1 MDLLTFVRG
10 YALRGAEMFFSLRNR
25 LFIVFT
31 CLLTIP
37 LLILSIIIPSWFT
50 SIIESQTQELTIEA
64 MDQYSL
70 YIDSITTQAEDLGK
84 QVLVNQTTQQW
95 LKLEN
100 AEANIPKEQ
109 SLLQKNQLKTLLSSM
124 MINNSNGMTISVVL
138 NNGEGTWGNNPNLH
152 KIDWFQDF
160 AINEQ
165 RFVKSHIDPYMPAQ
179 GNSNSY
185 ILPLV
190 DLNTVVSYGF
200 IKVNFPTT
208 LLETALKKITIGKN
222 GHAYLLDQ
230 QGANV
235 LQGKINTPAKVVNQS
250 LKKIKNS
257 PKEKGLFETEY
268 YGEKYIVFYQ
278 NLSVGDW
285 ILVSEV
291 TKSDLFSKVYL
302 LQRNLLLISV
312 IVFLLTILASF
323 MLSSNIVSPL
333 GKLAK
338 AMRFMERGDFSG
350 AKRFMPTIKS
360 SNNEV
365 GYVIKVFDHTIDQL
379 KKVIETE
386 YEANIRR
393 KDAEY
398 KALLLQINPHF
409 LNNTLEIIGG
419 LAAQGKNKEVMNVSI
434 YLGRMMRYSL
444 NTHSDVVHLGEELSY
459 IRSYTDILK
468 VRYEDAITINFD
480 EDSETKTL
488 PIIKFILQ
496 PLVENAVKYSFIEK
510 ASAEIFIKTRKINNQ
525 VYIVV
530 EDKGIGMSE
539 EVISDLLNEEK
550 EYEINSVLKSKGSSI
565 GLKNVLGRLKLY
577 YGQNFSYQIE
587 SEKNAGTK
595 ITLCININRGDIHD
609 EDHDHR

>member
-1 MDLLTFVRG
+1 ML
-10 YALRGAEMFFSLRNR
+10 FSLRNR
-25 LFIVFT
+25 LFIIFT

-37 LLILSIIIPSWFT
+37 LIILSIIIPSWFT
-50 SIIESQTQELTIEA
+50 TIIEDQTQDLTIEA
-64 MDQYSL
+64 LDQYSL
-70 YIDSITTQAEDLGK
+70 YIDSVTTQAEDLGK

-95 LKLEN
+95 LKLEKKD
-100 AEANIPKEQ
+100 ANIPIEE
-109 SLLQKNQLKTLLSSM
+109 SLLQKSQLKMMLSSM
-124 MINNSNGMTISVVL
+124 MVNNSNGMSISVVL
-138 NNGEGTWGNNPNLH
+138 NNGEGAWGNNPDLH
-152 KIDWFQDF
+152 QIDWFKDF
-160 AINEQ
+160 RINEQ
-165 RFVKSHIDPYMPAQ
+165 RYVKSHIDPYLPAQ

-190 DLNTVVSYGF
+190 DLNTVVSYGI

-208 LLETALKKITIGKN
+208 LLETALEKITIGKN

-235 LQGKINTPAKVVNQS
+235 LEGKIDTPKRVLKNS
-250 LKKIKNS
+250 LNKIKNS
-257 PKEKGLFETEY
+257 QKQKGLLEAEY
-268 YGEKYIVFYQ
+268 QGEKYFVFFQ
-278 NLSVGDW
+278 KLSVGDW
-285 ILVSEV
+285 VLVSEV
-291 TKSDLFSKVYL
+291 TKSDLFSKVNL
-302 LQRNLLLISV
+302 LQRNLLLTSG
-312 IVFLLTILASF
+312 IVFLITIFASF

-338 AMRFMERGDFSG
+338 AMRLIERGDFSG

-360 SNNEV
+360 SNDEV
-365 GYVIKVFDHTIDQL
+365 GYVIKVFDHTVDQL
-379 KKVIETE
+379 KNLIETE

-419 LAAQGKNKEVMNVSI
+419 LAVQGKNKEVMNVSI

-444 NTHSDVVHLGEELSY
+444 NTQNDVVKLGEEISY

-468 VRYEDAITINFD
+468 VRYEDAIVIEIE
-480 EDSETKTL
+480 EDPETRTL

-510 ASAEIFIKTRKINNQ
+510 TTAEIFITTEKINNQ
-525 VYIVV
+525 VLIVI

-539 EVISDLLNEEK
+539 QVISDLLSEEANNET
-550 EYEINSVLKSKGSSI
+550 NRVLASKGSSI

-577 YGQNFSYQIE
+577 YGQSFSYKIV
-587 SEKNAGTK
+587 SEKNAGTR
-595 ITLCININRGDIHD
+595 ITLCINFDRGDIHD
-609 EDHDHR
+609 EGHNHG

>member
-1 MDLLTFVRG
+1 M
-10 YALRGAEMFFSLRNR
+10 
-25 LFIVFT
+25 
-31 CLLTIP
+31 
-37 LLILSIIIPSWFT
+37 IIPSWFT
-50 SIIESQTQELTIEA
+50 SIIEDQSQELTIEA

-95 LKLEN
+95 LKLEKKD
-100 AEANIPKEQ
+100 ANIPKEQ
-109 SLLQKNQLKTLLSSM
+109 SLLQKNQLKMMLSSM
-124 MINNSNGMTISVVL
+124 MVNNSNGMSISVVL
-138 NNGEGTWGNNPNLH
+138 NNGEGAWGNNPNLH
-152 KIDWFQDF
+152 NLDWFKDF
-160 AINEQ
+160 TINEQ

-200 IKVNFPTT
+200 IKVNFPSS
-208 LLETALKKITIGKN
+208 LLETALRKITIGKN

-235 LQGKINTPAKVVNQS
+235 LEGKIDTPKRVLKNS
-250 LKKIKNS
+250 LTKIKNNT
-257 PKEKGLFETEY
+257 KQKGLLETDY
-268 YGEKYIVFYQ
+268 QGDKYFVFFQ
-278 NLSVGDW
+278 KLAVGDW

-291 TKSDLFSKVYL
+291 TKSDLFSKVNI
-302 LQRNLLLISV
+302 LQRNLLITSA
-312 IVFLLTILASF
+312 IVFLITIFASF

-338 AMRFMERGDFSG
+338 AMKFIEHGDFLG

-360 SNNEV
+360 SNDEV
-365 GYVIKVFDHTIDQL
+365 GYVIKVFDHTVDQL
-379 KKVIETE
+379 KNLIETE

-419 LAAQGKNKEVMNVSI
+419 LAVQGKNKEVMNVSI

-444 NTHSDVVHLGEELSY
+444 NTQNDVVRLGEEISY

-468 VRYEDAITINFD
+468 VRYEDALTID
-480 EDSETKTL
+480 IVEDPEIRNLS
-488 PIIKFILQ
+488 IIKFILQ

-510 ASAEIFIKTRKINNQ
+510 TTAEIFIKTKKANNQ
-525 VYIVV
+525 IKIVL

-539 EVISDLLNEEK
+539 EVISDLVSEETKNET
-550 EYEINSVLKSKGSSI
+550 ISVLASKGNSI

-577 YGQNFSYQIE
+577 YGERFSYQIE
-587 SEKNAGTK
+587 SEKNVGTR
-595 ITLCININRGDIHD
+595 ITLCINFDRGDIHD
-609 EDHDHR
+609 EGHNHG

>member
-1 MDLLTFVRG
+1 
-10 YALRGAEMFFSLRNR
+10 MFFSLRNR
-25 LFIVFT
+25 LFIIFT

-37 LLILSIIIPSWFT
+37 LIILSMIIPSWFT
-50 SIIESQTQELTIEA
+50 SIIEDQTQELTIEA

-95 LKLEN
+95 LKLEKKD
-100 AEANIPKEQ
+100 ANIPKEQ
-109 SLLQKNQLKTLLSSM
+109 SLLQKNQLKMMLSSM
-124 MINNSNGMTISVVL
+124 MVNNSNGMSISVVL
-138 NNGEGTWGNNPNLH
+138 NNGEGAWGNNPNLH
-152 KIDWFQDF
+152 NLDWFKDF
-160 AINEQ
+160 RINEQ
-165 RFVKSHIDPYMPAQ
+165 RFVKSHIDPYMPGQ

-190 DLNTVVSYGF
+190 DLNTVVSYGI

-208 LLETALKKITIGKN
+208 LLETALEKITIGKN
-222 GHAYLLDQ
+222 GHAYLLDAK
-230 QGANV
+230 GANV
-235 LQGKINTPAKVVNQS
+235 LEGKINTPTKVLKNS
-250 LKKIKNS
+250 LTKIKNS
-257 PKEKGLFETEY
+257 QKQKGLLEADY
-268 YGEKYIVFYQ
+268 HGEKYFVFFQ
-278 NLSVGDW
+278 KLSVGDW

-291 TKSDLFSKVYL
+291 TKSDLFSKVNI
-302 LQRNLLLISV
+302 LQRNLLITSA
-312 IVFLLTILASF
+312 IVFLITIFASF

-333 GKLAK
+333 GKLVK
-338 AMRFMERGDFSG
+338 AMKFIEHGDFLG

-360 SNNEV
+360 SNDEV
-365 GYVIKVFDHTIDQL
+365 GYVIKVFDHTVDQL
-379 KKVIETE
+379 KNLIETE

-419 LAAQGKNKEVMNVSI
+419 LAVQGKNKEVMNVSI

-444 NTHSDVVHLGEELSY
+444 NTQNDVVRLGEEISY

-468 VRYEDAITINFD
+468 VRYEDALTID
-480 EDSETKTL
+480 IVEDPETRDL

-510 ASAEIFIKTRKINNQ
+510 TTAEIFIITKKANNQ
-525 VYIVV
+525 IKIVL

-539 EVISDLLNEEK
+539 EVISDLVSEETKNET
-550 EYEINSVLKSKGSSI
+550 ISVLASKGNSI

-577 YGQNFSYQIE
+577 YGERFSYQIE
-587 SEKNAGTK
+587 SEKNVGTR
-595 ITLCININRGDIHD
+595 ITLCINFDRGDIHD
-609 EDHDHR
+609 EGHNHG